1 MEKMIFYPHKKLLTK
16 SILALSTWTF
26 FILLTALFLQLV
38 IPLDGNTSSA
48 EVSGT
53 LWPITVGIIVLL
65 WIISVPLIFT
75 WFKNLKYEITP
86 ERITIHKAIISR
98 NEQNIPFKAITDFS
112 YHRSPYDR
120 LLGIGSLRI
129 QTAGQS
135 PTSTGYEGIF
145 AGLTNGPELLEELR
159 QRVKNNQLKVSVSEY
174 EKPISEE
181 ETLIKIL
188 EELKKIRTLLESK

>member
-1 MEKMIFYPHKKLLTK
+1 MEEMIFYPHKKLFTK

-26 FILLTALFLQLV
+26 LILLIALFLQIV
-38 IPLDGNTSSA
+38 IPLDGQKSSA
-48 EVSGT
+48 EVANT
-53 LWPITVGIIVLL
+53 LWPITIGIVAAL
-65 WIISVPLIFT
+65 WIISVPLISV
-75 WFKNLKYEITP
+75 WFKNLKYAITS
-86 ERITIHKAIISR
+86 ERITIHKGIISR

-135 PTSTGYEGIF
+135 PTSSGFEGIF

-159 QRVKNNQLKVSVSEY
+159 QRVKENQLKVSVTGES
-174 EKPISEE
+174 KPQTEE
-181 ETLIKIL
+181 ETLTRIL
-188 EELKKIRTLLESK
+188 EELKKIRTILESK